1 MARLARKRCQE
12 DGEVRKGRKGRKG
25 SKGRKEA
32 WDEKEKRDNFGSM

>member
-12 DGEVRKGRKGRKG
+12 DGEVRKGRKG